1 MGNRKNQTNEN
12 HSGSNIAAPTSDYL
26 NQLQEQALNVTKE
39 EDATFGEQVIREGLQ
54 KWPNLIDEELRKFKE
69 KLS

>member
-1 MGNRKNQTNEN
+1 MENRNDALEQN
-12 HSGSNIAAPTSDYL
+12 SSSNIEPPTAEYL
-26 NQLQEQALNVTKE
+26 NQLQEEAMLKTKE

-54 KWPNLIDEELRKFKE
+54 KWPDLIDEELRKFKE

>member
-1 MGNRKNQTNEN
+1 MENRNDALEQNSSSNNEP
-12 HSGSNIAAPTSDYL
+12 PTGEYL
-26 NQLQEQALNVTKE
+26 NQLQEEAMLKTKE

-54 KWPNLIDEELRKFKE
+54 KWPDLIDEELRKFKE

>member
-1 MGNRKNQTNEN
+1 MENRNDALEQNSSSNNEP
-12 HSGSNIAAPTSDYL
+12 PTAEYL
-26 NQLQEQALNVTKE
+26 NRLQEEAMLKTKE

-54 KWPNLIDEELRKFKE
+54 KWPDLIDEELRKFKE